1 MVEQEDIE
9 DLRIDIDNRLRAK
22 KKFFKQIKALR
33 VWRSEMESR
42 CVFDPERGPQRAHQ
56 RVCMYVSQG

>member
-42 CVFDPERGPQRAHQ
+42 CVFNQRGAERA
-56 RVCMYVSQG
+56 RVYVSQG